1 MPTFLQ
7 SHQPVHTPKLI
18 DVKLLRIADLDLHSV
33 FMGVGVNDLDRRA
46 GLGHLHTC
54 KNPVSDAIILE
65 PVVLGVIE
73 ERITGVA
80 TDAHICPG
88 AKDVKQNSSTS
99 SRENRNPGLV

>member
-18 DVKLLRIADLDLHSV
+18 DVKLLRIDLDLHSV
-33 FMGVGVNDLDRRA
+33 FMGFGVNDLDRRA
-46 GLGHLHTC
+46 GLGQLNNC

-99 SRENRNPGLV
+99 SSENRNPGFV